1 MEREF
6 CLCGLFLLLSKIE
19 SRQNQR
25 RLFRK
30 IASSKESV
38 IPLFLKKMQSIKM
51 CCDVYQNPQTFLE
64 LIKELDPRCIQNL
77 VKHVRRSVLRKQS
90 TAKKK
95 SLTGN
100 FISCT
105 VRHQQQHFP
114 LKYLPN
120 YQFNVPNEA
129 HMYLTFIPNYHR
141 QKCSEF
147 TLFPRVVIL
156 WKGTGSA
163 KFPHQE
169 IR

>member
-114 LKYLPN
+114 LKYLSN
-120 YQFNVPNEA
+120 YLVQCPK
-129 HMYLTFIPNYHR
+129 R
-141 QKCSEF
+141 
-147 TLFPRVVIL
+147 
-156 WKGTGSA
+156 GTYVSNFYT
-163 KFPHQE
+163 KLSPPKMQ
-169 IR
+169 